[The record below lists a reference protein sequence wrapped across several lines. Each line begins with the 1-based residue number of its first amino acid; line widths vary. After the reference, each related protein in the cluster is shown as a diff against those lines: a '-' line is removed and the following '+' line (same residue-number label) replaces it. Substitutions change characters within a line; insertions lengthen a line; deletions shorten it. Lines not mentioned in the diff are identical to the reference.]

1 MGNIRITYN
10 DNTQE
15 FLQALEKAKV
25 AGLEA
30 IGLTAETYAKK
41 VITEAG
47 AVDTGLLRNSITYAV
62 AGAPAHV
69 KTYKAYK
76 RKPGEKALEVHT
88 YEGVADGEPGECV
101 YVGTNV
107 VYARGIELGT
117 HRKAGAVHFL
127 QRAATDPAKKYKQ
140 LMKSALENAEK

>member
-15 FLQALEKAKV
+15 FLQVLEKAKV

-30 IGLTAETYAKK
+30 IGLTAETHAKK

-69 KTYKAYK
+69 KTYKAHK
-76 RKPGEKALEVHT
+76 KKPGEKRFKTYT
-88 YEGVADGEPGECV
+88 YEGTADGEPGSAV

-107 VYARGIELGT
+107 VYARGIETGT

-127 QRAATDPAKKYKQ
+127 QRAATEPADKYKR